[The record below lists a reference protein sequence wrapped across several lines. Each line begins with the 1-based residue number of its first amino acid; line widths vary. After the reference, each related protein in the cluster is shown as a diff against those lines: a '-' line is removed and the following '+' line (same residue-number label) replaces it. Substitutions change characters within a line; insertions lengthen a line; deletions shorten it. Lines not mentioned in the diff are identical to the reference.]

1 MGRIKTFA
9 KYIIWLVAFYLFAM
23 LMMYIGLN
31 SSYKNI
37 ELSDENSEQIKIDI
51 AQATKV
57 NGRIY
62 GEITS
67 TEENNLNDKYIKVQI
82 YNKKDELIGT
92 KYLKI
97 ENTVVNEPK
106 KFIVY
111 FSAENIEKYSVDIV
125 ENAEKEKEETDI
137 LYKRVFTDEE
147 LKQYAIIGLLLW
159 ALIA

>member
-159 ALIA
+159 ALIV